1 MNHFQPDTAD
11 MAFILQQ
18 VLRAP
23 QQLQALPV
31 FSDEGAEADLMRQ
44 VLEAS
49 GTFVADVVAPLH
61 RDGDE
66 IGAQYQDGAVTMPPG
81 FRDAYQAF
89 WQAGWPALACATEDG
104 GQGLPTVLE
113 AMLYEMLSAA
123 NHGWTMAPGLLHG
136 AYECIK
142 HHASPALKATYL
154 EKVATGEWLATMCLT
169 EPHAGSD
176 LGLCRTRAQPLPDGR
191 YALSGT
197 KIFISGGEHDLT
209 DNIVHLV
216 LARLPDAPPGPKGL
230 SLFLCPKFYTDGDGR
245 RAESPQ
251 ARPDPSGLRPAAP
264 DLPAQAWTG
273 RRDADAGSVSSSE
286 PHAAER
292 VGAWERSPV
301 VCERI
306 EVKMGLHGSPTCVMR
321 FDQAPAWLV
330 GEPGKGL
337 GAMFV
342 MMNAARLHVGL
353 QGIGLLEA
361 AWQKAHAYAKER
373 RQMRAPGG
381 SAAAMPVAGPPGH
394 ADLIEAHP
402 AMRRILDAQRAW
414 IDAGRVVAYRTAIE
428 LDIARHHGDAA
439 RRGLASRWCALVTP
453 VLKAAWTDQ
462 AFHGASACLQVF
474 GGHGYV
480 REWGIEQIVR
490 DARVAMIYEG
500 TNEIQAID
508 LLLRKTL
515 PDGGAALLTL
525 LDELCAELGRDEQA
539 QRVAAQFGGFSRFLR
554 ERLLPR
560 ATSKDAPADL
570 PHWLADDFLRAL
582 ALLLMAWAWA
592 RIGAAPGADAPR
604 WQGAQT
610 GFWRWV
616 WPEFDMR
623 LAMMEATLA
632 G

>member
-1 MNHFQPDTAD
+1 MNHFQPATAD
-11 MAFILQQ
+11 MAFVLQS
-18 VLRAP
+18 VLQAP
-23 QQLQALPV
+23 QQLQALPAH
-31 FSDEGAEADLMRQ
+31 AEADTDLMLQ
-44 VLEAS
+44 VLEES
-49 GTFVADVVAPLH
+49 GKFVAEVVAPLN

-66 IGAQYQDGAVTMPPG
+66 IGAQWKDGAVTMPPG

-89 WQAGWPALACATEDG
+89 WQAGWPALACAPDDG
-104 GQGLPTVLE
+104 GQGLPAVLE

-142 HHASPALKATYL
+142 HHASDELKARYL

-176 LGLCRTRAQPLPDGR
+176 LGLCRTKAVPLPDGR

-197 KIFISGGEHDLT
+197 KIFISGGEHDLS

-230 SLFLCPKFYTDGDGR
+230 SLFLVPKFYEDGTR
-245 RAESPQ
+245 S
-251 ARPDPSGLRPAAP
+251 AA
-264 DLPAQAWTG
+264 
-273 RRDADAGSVSSSE
+273 
-286 PHAAER
+286 
-292 VGAWERSPV
+292 

-306 EVKMGLHGSPTCVMR
+306 EEKMGLHGSPTCVMR
-321 FDQAPAWLV
+321 FDEAPGWIV

-337 GAMFV
+337 NAMFV

-361 AWQKAHAYAKER
+361 AWQKADAYSKER

-381 SAAAMPVAGPPGH
+381 SAKAGE
-394 ADLIEAHP
+394 ADLIEQHP

-414 IDAGRVVAYRTAIE
+414 IDAGRVVAYRTAVE
-428 LDIARHHGDAA
+428 LDILKHHGDAA
-439 RRGLASRWCALVTP
+439 RREAAGRWCALVTP

-474 GGHGYV
+474 GGHGFV

-490 DARVAMIYEG
+490 DSRVAMIYEG

-525 LDELCAELGRDEQA
+525 LGELSADLGGDEQA
-539 QRVAAQFGGFSRFLR
+539 LRTKAQIDGFATFLR

-560 ATSKDAPADL
+560 ATAKDAPADL
-570 PHWLADDFLRAL
+570 PHWLADDFLRAV

-592 RIGAAPGADAPR
+592 RIGATTGADTAR
-604 WQGAQT
+604 WQTAQT

-616 WPEFDMR
+616 WPEFGMR
-623 LAMMEATLA
+623 LAMMETTLA

>member
-1 MNHFQPDTAD
+1 
-11 MAFILQQ
+11 MAFVLQS
-18 VLRAP
+18 VLQAP
-23 QQLQALPV
+23 QQLQALPAH
-31 FSDEGAEADLMRQ
+31 AEADTDLMQQ
-44 VLEAS
+44 VLEES
-49 GTFVADVVAPLH
+49 GKFVAEVVAPLN

-66 IGAQYQDGAVTMPPG
+66 IGAQFRDGAVTMPPG

-142 HHASPALKATYL
+142 HHASDELKARYL

-176 LGLCRTRAQPLPDGR
+176 LGLCRTKAVPLPDGR

-197 KIFISGGEHDLT
+197 KIFISGGEHDLS

-230 SLFLCPKFYTDGDGR
+230 SLFLVPKFYEDGTR
-245 RAESPQ
+245 S
-251 ARPDPSGLRPAAP
+251 AA
-264 DLPAQAWTG
+264 
-273 RRDADAGSVSSSE
+273 
-286 PHAAER
+286 
-292 VGAWERSPV
+292 

-306 EVKMGLHGSPTCVMR
+306 EEKMGLHGSPTCVMR
-321 FDQAPAWLV
+321 FDEAPGWIV

-337 GAMFV
+337 NAMFV

-361 AWQKAHAYAKER
+361 AWQKADAYSKER

-381 SAAAMPVAGPPGH
+381 SAKAGE
-394 ADLIEAHP
+394 ADLIEQHP

-414 IDAGRVVAYRTAIE
+414 IDAGRVVAYRTAVE
-428 LDIARHHGDAA
+428 LDILKHHGDAA
-439 RRGLASRWCALVTP
+439 RREAAGRWCALVTP

-474 GGHGYV
+474 GGHGFV

-490 DARVAMIYEG
+490 DSRVAMIYEG

-525 LDELCAELGRDEQA
+525 LGELSADLGGDEQA
-539 QRVAAQFGGFSRFLR
+539 LRTKAQIDGFATFLR

-560 ATSKDAPADL
+560 ATAKDAPADL
-570 PHWLADDFLRAL
+570 PHWLADDFLRAV

-592 RIGAAPGADAPR
+592 RIGATTGADTAR
-604 WQGAQT
+604 WQTAQT

-616 WPEFDMR
+616 WPEFGMR
-623 LAMMEATLA
+623 LAMMETTLA

>member
-1 MNHFQPDTAD
+1 
-11 MAFILQQ
+11 MAFILQS
-18 VLRAP
+18 VLQAP
-23 QQLQALPV
+23 QQLQALPAH
-31 FSDEGAEADLMRQ
+31 SEADADLMQQ
-44 VLEAS
+44 VLEES
-49 GTFVADVVAPLH
+49 GKFVAEVVAPLT
-61 RDGDE
+61 REGDE
-66 IGAQYQDGAVTMPPG
+66 IGAQWKDGTVTMPPG
-81 FRDAYQAF
+81 FRDAYKAF

-104 GQGLPTVLE
+104 GQGLPAVLE

-142 HHASPALKATYL
+142 HHASPELKAQYL

-176 LGLCRTRAQPLPDGR
+176 LGLCRTKAVPLADGR
-191 YALSGT
+191 FSLSGT

-230 SLFLCPKFYTDGDGR
+230 SLFLLPKFYPDG
-245 RAESPQ
+245 
-251 ARPDPSGLRPAAP
+251 ARSAA
-264 DLPAQAWTG
+264 
-273 RRDADAGSVSSSE
+273 
-286 PHAAER
+286 
-292 VGAWERSPV
+292 
-301 VCERI
+301 VCDRI
-306 EVKMGLHGSPTCVMR
+306 EEKMGLHGSPTCVMR
-321 FDQAPAWLV
+321 FDEAPGWIV

-337 GAMFV
+337 NAMFV

-361 AWQKAHAYAKER
+361 AWQKADAYSKER

-381 SAAAMPVAGPPGH
+381 SAKAGE
-394 ADLIEAHP
+394 ADLIEQHP

-414 IDAGRVVAYRTAIE
+414 IDAGRVVAYRTALE
-428 LDIARHHGDAA
+428 LDILKHHGDAS
-439 RRGLASRWCALVTP
+439 RREAASRWCTLVTP

-490 DARVAMIYEG
+490 DSRVSMIYEG

-515 PDGGAALLTL
+515 PDSGASLLTL
-525 LDELCAELGRDEQA
+525 LDELQNDLGHDAQATRTKAELTRFA
-539 QRVAAQFGGFSRFLR
+539 SFLR
-554 ERLLPR
+554 EQLLPR
-560 ATSKDAPADL
+560 ATAKDAPADL
-570 PHWLADDFLRAL
+570 SHWLADDFLRAL
-582 ALLLMAWAWA
+582 TLLLMAWAWS
-592 RIGAAPGADAPR
+592 RIGATPGADADR
-604 WQGAQT
+604 WQTAQQ

-616 WPEFDMR
+616 WPEFGMRVDM
-623 LAMMEATLA
+623 MSTTL
-632 G
+632 GG